1 MTASFTPAGAAEFPN
16 DNPALHRG
24 VRWVCGAGRGPAR
37 AVWRASSDADSVAGA
52 ASPSPFARVPTAPP
66 PAPAPRVERRC
77 DGPLELDLGRIV
89 LLNRVEDVPPPP
101 DFIYTPFVSSRAR
114 CAPSAPSPRPIH
126 PRPCRI
132 VDARQARLR
141 VQRGWRVD
149 VAPCLEV
156 GPVER
161 RPSRQRGIVVTCPAP
176 DLPAELQ
183 AASA

>member
-24 VRWVCGAGRGPAR
+24 VRWVCAAGRGPAR
-37 AVWRASSDADSVAGA
+37 AVWRAH
-52 ASPSPFARVPTAPP
+52 PSALPEPEAPP
-66 PAPAPRVERRC
+66 RPQAPAATEPVVRHN

-89 LLNRVEDVPPPP
+89 LLHRVEDVPPPP
-101 DFIYTPFVSSRAR
+101 DFIYRPFVSSRTRA
-114 CAPSAPSPRPIH
+114 APAPASPRPIH
-126 PRPCRI
+126 PRPCRV

-149 VAPCLEV
+149 VAPCLDIGV
-156 GPVER
+156 DGGAVER
-161 RPSRQRGIVVTCPAP
+161 RPSRHRGIVVACPAP